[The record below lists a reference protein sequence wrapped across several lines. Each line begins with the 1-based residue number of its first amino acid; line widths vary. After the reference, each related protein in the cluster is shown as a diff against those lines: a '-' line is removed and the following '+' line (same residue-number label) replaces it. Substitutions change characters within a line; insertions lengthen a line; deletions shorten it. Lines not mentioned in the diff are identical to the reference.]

1 MTLRPKLQKLSNFEL
16 KFRNIPQNLAKILP
30 NFISGPKMVHFY
42 SKKCIFRWGLKRAP
56 PRYTSVEKYA
66 GTDRVKLRSHT
77 VTMKPYVNEVTLRGQ
92 KPTLKGC

>member
-16 KFRNIPQNLAKILP
+16 KFRNIPQTLAKILP
-30 NFISGPKMVHFY
+30 NFISGPKMVRFY

-66 GTDRVKLRSHT
+66 GTDRVKAIFSQDCMNR
-77 VTMKPYVNEVTLRGQ
+77 EGI
-92 KPTLKGC
+92 

>member
-66 GTDRVKLRSHT
+66 GTDRVKARCCIQ
-77 VTMKPYVNEVTLRGQ
+77 GFQ
-92 KPTLKGC
+92 LKD